1 MQSDGLVSAAGC
13 MSYSCSQRT
22 HTDVCTYETYFIGDR
37 IMVNME
43 RMDCVSEGGP
53 RLTSATQA
61 AKTLGISPRSLWT
74 LTQAGT
80 IPYVRLGHRVMYTH
94 NSLQK
99 QRAKLPSS

>member
-1 MQSDGLVSAAGC
+1 
-13 MSYSCSQRT
+13 
-22 HTDVCTYETYFIGDR
+22 
-37 IMVNME
+37 MVNIE
-43 RMDCVSEGGP
+43 RMDCVSGGGP

-94 NSLQK
+94 NSLHE
-99 QRAKLPSS
+99 AAGEVTFKLDRWLKKHSTVGIQNSRTYEVI